1 MAGILPEK
9 MMENHAYRDPEL
21 PHYMRGAGKG
31 FTTRFYI
38 NGDEHYQSKSLL
50 VNPKRYRN
58 FDTFLDDATKSLNPR
73 FGAIRNVYTPLGKHK
88 ITNFDDLREDGQYV
102 AAGVERYK
110 KIGKP

>member
-1 MAGILPEK
+1 
-9 MMENHAYRDPEL
+9 
-21 PHYMRGAGKG
+21 MRGAGKG
-31 FTTRFYI
+31 FTTHFYI